1 MTSAAVVAVALLAT
15 GCASP
20 APKTSA
26 ERQSLVSEADAA
38 VSTMT
43 AKDPSLRDFLDR
55 SYGYVVFPNVGKG
68 GAVVGGAYGR
78 GVVFEQGRPIGFAN
92 LKQAS
97 IGAQLGGQTYSE
109 VIAFQNQGALERIK
123 VGDFDM
129 GGEVSAVALK
139 AGAARTAQ
147 FQGGMAVF
155 VQPKGGL
162 MAEASN
168 KGQKINFEP
177 LAQGEAQN
185 ASDRPQRPGSGGGA
199 SGSVNTGSGGVSGTM
214 TTTQS
219 SGSSSGGSDVKVD
232 VNTNR

>member
-1 MTSAAVVAVALLAT
+1 
-15 GCASP
+15 
-20 APKTSA
+20 
-26 ERQSLVSEADAA
+26 
-38 VSTMT
+38 
-43 AKDPSLRDFLDR
+43 
-55 SYGYVVFPNVGKG
+55 
-68 GAVVGGAYGR
+68 
-78 GVVFEQGRPIGFAN
+78 VVFEQGRPIGFAN

-162 MAEASN
+162 MAEASI

-177 LAQGEAQN
+177 MDQGEAQN

-199 SGSVNTGSGGVSGTM
+199 SGSVNTGPGGVSGTM